1 MEPLAVPPEAGK
13 QQTGRRQASKDQPG
27 VQGFRA
33 GDGVNATRHAG
44 GMLRMRGSLSL

>member
-27 VQGFRA
+27 VQRFRA
-33 GDGVNATRHAG
+33 GDRMHAARHAG
-44 GMLRMRGSLSL
+44 GMLRMRGSHSL